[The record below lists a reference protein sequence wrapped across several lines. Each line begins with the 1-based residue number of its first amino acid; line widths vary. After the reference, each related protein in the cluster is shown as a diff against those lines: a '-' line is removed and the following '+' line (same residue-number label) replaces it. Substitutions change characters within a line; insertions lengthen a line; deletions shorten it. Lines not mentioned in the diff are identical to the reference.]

1 MLTPASPLF
10 GSMSYMSQDSS
21 CCSVLNNAVIMDEDD
36 EETIPTDERP
46 MLVPIDD
53 MSPIV
58 EKSFNMSDLAQ
69 AASGISFPNPSEDRS
84 NSSLQDF
91 LSHAPPTAP
100 LDVAFIG
107 SSPGPQWSPGI
118 KNALKSP
125 NPVIRIDS
133 ALNFLDSIPSASPKK
148 KPSTSMNCTSLSLSA
163 ILPSS
168 SRIETASPPVSP
180 PLPDL
185 KRIEPVEASPL
196 RRLTHQRS
204 GALPFVAKRISS
216 PELSL
221 VPPPRS
227 VSSSIYSSSM
237 GRKTVLTSEERE
249 LRDAEEGRRRLLAQ
263 IRVNRKNFQHLQSDS
278 PSHINT
284 SWRGGLN
291 SSSSPRIRNSSV
303 PTSRGLLRIKL
314 SSAPPPVVHATSFLG
329 RSRLDMTP
337 SRIGV
342 GSFSTTIV
350 PRGSSAIPRSTA
362 AIYTA
367 RRAPTLPPMRREQ
380 SVVRPAWR

>member
-91 LSHAPPTAP
+91 LSQAPPTAP
-100 LDVAFIG
+100 LDVAFLG
-107 SSPGPQWSPGI
+107 SSPGHQWSPGI
-118 KNALKSP
+118 KNAMKSP

-216 PELSL
+216 PETTL
-221 VPPPRS
+221 VPPPKS
-227 VSSSIYSSSM
+227 VSSSIYSNSI
-237 GRKTVLTSEERE
+237 GRKMLLTSEERE

-278 PSHINT
+278 PSRINT
-284 SWRGGLN
+284 SWRD
-291 SSSSPRIRNSSV
+291 SSSRIRTSSV

-314 SSAPPPVVHATSFLG
+314 STPPPVVHGSSFLG

-337 SRIGV
+337 SRICV

-350 PRGSSAIPRSTA
+350 PRGSAAMPRSTT